1 VLGPALRWLD
11 LESTRIRSLDLTRA
25 TSLQRLHLDN
35 CPLEALPVGLD
46 SCAELET
53 LTLDQAS
60 NSEHPSLDLGDLR
73 GLTALRV
80 LSLQGHRRTTLPPVA
95 EPSRLEVLR
104 CSWSPLRTLP
114 EVVGRMT
121 RLRELRARACKL
133 ERVPDLSGLTGLRM
147 LDLSSN
153 PLRVLAGLSGH
164 QKLESLWL
172 SGCLALEHLGITDAP
187 ENLRSLRLSG
197 VRLGGL
203 PRWVEGLSEL
213 EELYLDGTGLT
224 ELPCA
229 PGRWPALR
237 SLALEGNQIQ
247 DATPLAAL
255 KNLRELALERNP
267 VRSLPP
273 LASWPQLRG
282 LSLYRTLLE
291 EVQIEEGA
299 APWLGD
305 LRLQE
310 APLRA
315 LPRVDF
321 LVSLRELSLDRRLE
335 SDPSA
340 PQILQRLRERPWFE
354 GVDWNDRPPRPPG
367 EEGEEGEEAQEE
379 IDDEIPFLEGE
390 GGRLG
395 PGAEGLFRGRRTGRW
410 RGCRCCPGR
419 RRGRHRRRRGCR
431 EAHRSGRTGCSRSDP
446 GHTRSSWRSGRRSRR

>member
-1 VLGPALRWLD
+1 
-11 LESTRIRSLDLTRA
+11 
-25 TSLQRLHLDN
+25 
-35 CPLEALPVGLD
+35 VGLD

-197 VRLGGL
+197 VRLGEL